1 MRRLGRHAGPII
13 TIATVGLLIGTFV
26 ILHSPALAVSTT
38 NLVSNTTRSGTI
50 TKNETW
56 SGTIS
61 VTDNITV
68 PKKVTLTIRPGTTIK
83 IKASR
88 DYQKPNKLMFDI
100 SGRLLA
106 EGTPKK
112 LITFTSA
119 AKKPQNGDWAMLH
132 LAGKTKSRIKYAVV
146 EFAQQGIN
154 LWRSDILISH
164 SVIRWNNW
172 EGLYAESYSTPTI
185 EYNRVY
191 QNGYNGMAMEQ
202 FNTAVL
208 RNNIFEKNG
217 THGLHVDASTA
228 IVTNN
233 ILRNNNAAGLSLDDI
248 STVTAT
254 NNTISGNKIMQIMC
268 GEGDNKL
275 TAAGNLV
282 EGETTSNCPDEAY
295 VQNTPGGG
303 ATAISFGYATPK
315 KYSLGYTP
323 GDRTQDR
330 YRYVYPDDKT
340 RKIIT
345 KIGTGLGLAWSI
357 TTEGSDVWTATVSGD
372 VYKLDG
378 STGEILKQFKAPSS
392 QSWGTAWDGQQLW
405 ITDFAEKRTYSL
417 DPDTGEETFSFN
429 NPDQVRGAKGLAWDG
444 TYLYIMGW
452 TTSLIYKMDR
462 SGNLI
467 STTKLNSGGGGG
479 LTWDGKYFWVPCD
492 GICKYSPAGKLLG
505 KIYPAS
511 EGTWDLAWEPADN
524 IYGGYLWAS
533 QRTNENWYNDAKI
546 FKLEILND
554 QLAVGT

>member
-1 MRRLGRHAGPII
+1 MTPVQQRAVTAS
-13 TIATVGLLIGTFV
+13 TIALLLGVFV
-26 ILHSPALAVSTT
+26 FGQQSHAAT
-38 NLVSNTTRSGTI
+38 NTKLVSNTTRSGTI
-50 TKNETW
+50 SKNETW

-61 VTDNITV
+61 VTGDITV
-68 PKKVTLTIRPGTTIK
+68 PKKVTLTIKPGTTIK
-83 IKASR
+83 IKPSR
-88 DYQKPNKLMFDI
+88 DYQKLNKIMFDI

-106 EGTPKK
+106 EGAPKK

-132 LAGKTKSRIKYAVV
+132 LSGKTKSRIKYAVV

-154 LWRSDILISH
+154 LWNSDILISR

-202 FNTAVL
+202 FNAAIL

-228 IVTNN
+228 TVTNN
-233 ILRNNNAAGLSLDDI
+233 ILRDNHAAGLSLDDI

-254 NNTISGNKIMQIMC
+254 NNTMSGNLLRQVMC

-275 TAAGNLV
+275 TAVGNLVV
-282 EGETTSNCPDEAY
+282 EGETASNCPDEAY
-295 VQNTPGGG
+295 VQNTPGSG
-303 ATAISFGYATPK
+303 AAAVKFGYAVPK
-315 KYSLGYTP
+315 KYDLGYTP
-323 GDRTQDR
+323 GDRAKDR

-340 RKIIT
+340 RKIIG
-345 KIGTGLGLAWSI
+345 KIGTGLGLTWSI
-357 TTEGSDVWTATVSGD
+357 AMEGSDVWTSTVSGD
-372 VYKLDG
+372 IYKLDG
-378 STGEILKQFKAPSS
+378 MTGEILQQFKAPSS
-392 QSWGTAWDGQQLW
+392 QPWGMAFDGEQLW

-417 DPDTGEETFSFN
+417 DPETGEETFSFD
-429 NPDQVRGAKGLAWDG
+429 NPDRVRGAKGLAWDG
-444 TYLYIMGW
+444 EYLYIMGW
-452 TTSLIYKMDR
+452 TTNIIYKVDR
-462 SGNLI
+462 NGTFVS
-467 STTKLNSGGGGG
+467 SVTLNPGGGGG
-479 LTWDGKYFWVPCD
+479 LTWDGRNFWAPCS
-492 GICKYSPAGKLLG
+492 GICKYSPTGALLG

-524 IYGGYLWAS
+524 QYGGYLWAT
-533 QRTNENWYNDAKI
+533 QRTNENWYDDAKI

-554 QLAVGT
+554 RLVQ